1 MPTKGLILGYASL
14 WHALLENR
22 KRYEL
27 RRALVEVPHGGLRLL
42 FVCSGRVREREGL
55 SLEMAEGFCYRR
67 LGPYTADY
75 IISRE
80 DLLGRV
86 FATPDEI
93 RQLLPVRTKS
103 GTPGTGYLYEVVG
116 VKRSRSVTW
125 ADWSGNGSNQFGF
138 MKKRDKHEGKD
149 RWVE

>member
-1 MPTKGLILGYASL
+1 MPTRGLTLDYASL

-27 RRALVEVPHGGLRLL
+27 RRARVGVPPEGLRLL
-42 FVCSGRVREREGL
+42 FVCSEPVREREGL

-67 LGPYTADY
+67 LGPYTAGY
-75 IISRE
+75 IMSRA
-80 DLLGRV
+80 DLLGSM

-93 RQLLPVRTKS
+93 RQLLPVATKT
-103 GTPGTGYLYEVVG
+103 GRPATGYVYEIVG
-116 VKRSRSVTW
+116 VKRSQSVTW
-125 ADWSGNGSNQFGF
+125 ADWPGNGSDQSGF

>member
-86 FATPDEI
+86 FATPDEYLSRNVGASFGQSAI
-93 RQLLPVRTKS
+93 FRAVGCSLPGCSSPCRMHSHKVRRQFVFESK
-103 GTPGTGYLYEVVG
+103 
-116 VKRSRSVTW
+116 SRS
-125 ADWSGNGSNQFGF
+125 AQFK
-138 MKKRDKHEGKD
+138 MKTTKRI
-149 RWVE
+149 